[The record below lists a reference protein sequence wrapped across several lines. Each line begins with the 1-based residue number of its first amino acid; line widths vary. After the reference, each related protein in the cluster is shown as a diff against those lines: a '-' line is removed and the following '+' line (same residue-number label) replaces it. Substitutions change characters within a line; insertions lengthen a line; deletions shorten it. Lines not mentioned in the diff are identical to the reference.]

1 MNSAN
6 VMRMTLLSAL
16 TLHSVPGSFRGG
28 LGLRFCLS
36 LGLLCLFRLG
46 SLHFLIRNLN
56 RRDCP
61 LDSSLVSVDLTSDG
75 ISATGC
81 PQRFALHYG
90 CAFSRNDS

>member
-1 MNSAN
+1 MKNEEWRRKTHPAGAFFMFICAFG
-6 VMRMTLLSAL
+6 VAMD
-16 TLHSVPGSFRGG
+16 
-28 LGLRFCLS
+28 
-36 LGLLCLFRLG
+36 
-46 SLHFLIRNLN
+46 IRNLN

-90 CAFSRNDS
+90 CAFSRNDSQMI